1 MNYYEQAIP
10 PVRDQRLVI
19 GDTFEGSVCQ
29 LLDCAKSGCLLQ
41 KNRRFMQANMC
52 QMTLSLMMATTVEN
66 CVIVMHAPIGC
77 GSALYP
83 LALSSNKGKALRG
96 KAPVPPVWLSTNLRE
111 SDVIG
116 GGEQKL
122 RETIIYADREF
133 RPEIIFVVSTC
144 APNIIG
150 DDVEEIVR
158 STDKGTSAHVTA
170 IYCPGFKSCVV
181 ASAYDAFY
189 HSLLRHVPLEPIP
202 YRDYTP
208 VEHDDPDYAA
218 KLRSFNN
225 QKKMTVNLFNATSMG
240 PDDEEEMTRLLNALG
255 LNVRIFAEYCNAD
268 ELRMMSHAGLNV
280 SMCNVHDD
288 YLLTYLQ
295 EKYDI
300 PCIICGMPVGFASTR
315 AWLMEIAAHYNL
327 EDKAKSV
334 IEDEE
339 RQLKDALEPLLPQVA
354 GKRALVVAGVIRTS
368 AEALL
373 LKELGLEVIGIT
385 AYHYDNGADS
395 VINDVSE
402 TFPDVPLAVSNQPF
416 ETLNHINRAKP
427 DIVISHNMTHGWLAR
442 AGAVSMQVFDTD
454 KPFFGYTGIYRFIRR
469 IIFAFKNT
477 SYSDRLAQKVRQP
490 YAPGWYEKDANHY
503 MVGN

>member
-1 MNYYEQAIP
+1 MSYYDQAIP
-10 PVRDQRLVI
+10 PVRDQRLII
-19 GDTFEGSVCQ
+19 GDTFEGTGCG

-41 KNRRFMQANMC
+41 KNRRFWQANMC
-52 QMTLSLMMATTVEN
+52 QMTLSLMMATTLEN
-66 CVIVMHAPIGC
+66 CVIVMHSPIGC

-83 LALSSNKGKALRG
+83 LALSSNRGKARRG
-96 KAPVPPVWLSTNLRE
+96 KAPIPPVWISTNLRE

-122 RETIIYADREF
+122 HEAIIYADREF

-158 STDKGTSAHVTA
+158 SAGKGTSAHVTA
-170 IYCPGFKSCVV
+170 IHCPGFKSRVV

-189 HSLLRHVPLEPIP
+189 HSLLRHIPLEPIP

-218 KLRSFNN
+218 KLRRFNS
-225 QKKMTVNLFNATSMG
+225 QKKMTVNIFNATSIG
-240 PDDEEEMTRLLNALG
+240 PDDEEELTRLLGAIG

-288 YLLTYLQ
+288 YMLSYLQ
-295 EKYDI
+295 EKYNI
-300 PCIICGMPVGFASTR
+300 PYIICGMPVGFAGTK
-315 AWLMEIAAHYNL
+315 AWLLEIAEHYDL
-327 EDKAKSV
+327 TDKAKSV
-334 IEDEE
+334 IDDEE
-339 RQLKDALEPLLPQVA
+339 KQLKEALLPLLPQVA
-354 GKRALVVAGVIRTS
+354 GKRVIIAAGVIRTS
-368 AEALL
+368 AEAIL
-373 LKELGLEVIGIT
+373 LKELGLEVVGIN
-385 AYHYDNGADS
+385 AYHYDNGADPL
-395 VINDVSE
+395 INDVADE
-402 TFPDVPLAVSNQPF
+402 FPDVPLAVSNQPF
-416 ETLNHINRAKP
+416 EMLNHINRLKP

-442 AGAVSMQVFDTD
+442 AGAVSMQVWDAD

-469 IIFAFKNT
+469 IIFAFQNT
-477 SYSDRLAQKVRQP
+477 SYTDRLAKKVRQP
-490 YAPGWYEKDANHY
+490 YADEWYEKDAFGY
-503 MVGN
+503 ITD